1 MPNETESRHNGLS
14 RQFLKELRTDD
25 DVCSRYWLEKDTPH
39 NVDLSRTIAFDTTIC
54 TNVLPEHTPAADPL
68 IIFLLENIRSF
79 PQYRFFDT
87 ITQRF
92 TMKMFVQYFLI
103 AALIVGSAKAQCKL
117 ADTCD
122 ECLNDA
128 IPKDGDSCTVSYTKL
143 YHGIVLQV
151 NK

>member
-1 MPNETESRHNGLS
+1 
-14 RQFLKELRTDD
+14 
-25 DVCSRYWLEKDTPH
+25 
-39 NVDLSRTIAFDTTIC
+39 
-54 TNVLPEHTPAADPL
+54 
-68 IIFLLENIRSF
+68 
-79 PQYRFFDT
+79 
-87 ITQRF
+87 
-92 TMKMFVQYFLI
+92 MKIFVQYFLI
-103 AALIVGSAKAQCKL
+103 SALIVGSAKAQCKL